1 MRLPDEI
8 FTLILSFAG
17 DILHI
22 KRDQLWKSI
31 SLVNHLQD
39 GDDEDEDVS
48 PNFSICIKNHPLP
61 TSVTWVGYDG
71 RYQLVGRS
79 IVVYPRLIRFGVS
92 SYDLVKTKRTS
103 ALARNKMI

>member
-1 MRLPDEI
+1 MRFPDEI
-8 FTLILSFAG
+8 FSQILSFAG

-31 SLVNHLQD
+31 SLVNHLQE
-39 GDDEDEDVS
+39 GDEDVS

-92 SYDLVKTKRTS
+92 SYDLVKTKRAA
-103 ALARNKMI
+103 ALALRHRLL

>member
-1 MRLPDEI
+1 MRFPDEI
-8 FTLILSFAG
+8 FSQILSFTG

-39 GDDEDEDVS
+39 GDDEDVS
-48 PNFSICIKNHPLP
+48 PNCSICIKNHPLP
-61 TSVTWVGYDG
+61 ARVTGGGYDG

-92 SYDLVKTKRTS
+92 S
-103 ALARNKMI
+103 